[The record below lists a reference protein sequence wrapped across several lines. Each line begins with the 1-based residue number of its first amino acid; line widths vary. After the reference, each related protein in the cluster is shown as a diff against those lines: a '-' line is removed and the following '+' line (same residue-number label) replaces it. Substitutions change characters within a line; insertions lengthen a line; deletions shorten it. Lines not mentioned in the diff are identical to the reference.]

1 MKKIGG
7 VEGMGICSEKNRLG
21 AVFKIGA
28 VMWVL
33 KFCGPKNLK
42 IYCGV
47 SVAHITAVY
56 FYFVCIIYAPNYE
69 VIKNRHFDF
78 WWANGVGFSI
88 LGEMSFFRK
97 TVGARVKGL

>member
-33 KFCGPKNLK
+33 IFCGPKNLK

-47 SVAHITAVY
+47 PVPHIVAVH
-56 FYFVCIIYAPNYE
+56 FYFVFFTYATNYE
-69 VIKNRHFDF
+69 IIKSSIFTLGGQWGRIFDF
-78 WWANGVGFSI
+78 RGDIVCRENGWS
-88 LGEMSFFRK
+88 
-97 TVGARVKGL
+97 